1 MREKHGLQ
9 FIHNSKGSDYIAGVV
24 AATKGF
30 NNRSEGNSREASALS
45 WEKTA
50 FGSIETLS
58 TKKKKSPDEPRLIG
72 GFPREHSHQFGD
84 ISGRPPSH
92 KHLRSA
98 PPKFSPPSGAVSPL
112 VST

>member
-1 MREKHGLQ
+1 MREKYGLQ

-72 GFPREHSHQFGD
+72 AFRASIQVWHQFGD
-84 ISGRPPSH
+84 ISGRPTAKS
-92 KHLRSA
+92 
-98 PPKFSPPSGAVSPL
+98 
-112 VST
+112 